1 MTHEYSSIPKH
12 VALILDGNRRWARAQ
27 GLQVITGHRRS
38 AENIEKILI
47 RLRDKGVKTTTLW
60 VFSTEN
66 WKRDPEQINGIMQ
79 LAIEFLKRYKERVI
93 QDQIRVIHLGRR
105 DRIPA
110 ELRDVMADLEEVS
123 KDFDTSVLNIALDY
137 GGRDELLRAFD
148 RMCKAGLTS
157 DQLTEEGFNAYL
169 DTANQPHPE
178 PDLIVRSGGAHR
190 MSGFMPWQSVYA
202 EFAFTDKLFPDITE
216 QDVDTFL
223 EDFAQRERRFGGGK

>member
-1 MTHEYSSIPKH
+1 MTHDETGVPKH

-38 AENIEKILI
+38 AENIEKLLS

-66 WKRDPEQINGIMQ
+66 WKRDADQIQGIMQ
-79 LAIEFLKRYKERVI
+79 LAVEFLTRYRERVMH
-93 QDQIRVIHLGRR
+93 DQIRVIHLGRK

-110 ELRDVMADLEEVS
+110 ELREILTDLEADS
-123 KDFDTSVLNIALDY
+123 RDFTQSYLNIALDY
-137 GGRDELLRAFD
+137 GGRDELLRAIE
-148 RMCKAGLTS
+148 RIQSAGVKSESLS
-157 DQLTEEGFNAYL
+157 EENLNAYL
-169 DTANQPHPE
+169 DTHDQPFPE

-216 QDVDTFL
+216 QDIDAFL
-223 EDFAQRERRFGGGK
+223 DDYAQRERRFGGGK